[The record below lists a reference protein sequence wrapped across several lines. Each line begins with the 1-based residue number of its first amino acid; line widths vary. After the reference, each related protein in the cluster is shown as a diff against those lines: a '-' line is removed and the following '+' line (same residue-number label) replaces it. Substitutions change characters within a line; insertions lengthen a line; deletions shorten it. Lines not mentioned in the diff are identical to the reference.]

1 VLVKAIKEKEKPLSR
16 DLEAKL
22 VTNKTLES
30 IRTRFFKVVEVSDS
44 LDKEARN
51 RLLRRWEAEL
61 ASFSS
66 AFIGRSVT
74 EWLQRDDE
82 VILF

>member
-1 VLVKAIKEKEKPLSR
+1 VLVKAIKEEEKPLLR

-22 VTNKTLES
+22 VTNKTLEL
-30 IRTRFFKVVEVSDS
+30 IRTCFFKVVEVSDL
-44 LDKEARN
+44 LDEEARDC
-51 RLLRRWEAEL
+51 LLRRWEAEL

-74 EWLQRDDE
+74 EWL
-82 VILF
+82 